1 VKIAPLLAISI
12 VATAAHAQTVR
23 FEGQATWWWEASADG
38 GATWSA
44 STLEVPQS
52 QGTVRVRTTCSFPPV
67 FGYYLGGA
75 AIDQRITGVSNAGLN
90 DTLSILN
97 VGIMSVQTFAA
108 RRFGN
113 ILKIDDV
120 SDTLP
125 PGEGSAHLF
134 IGQPNPSIGPYTLAN
149 PITNLVVFD
158 LHLDGSAGDRF
169 VDAWWR
175 DWTPNY
181 PQIPPGPRIHVR
193 NRDLADPDIIVPDLT
208 VNPLTIRVIPA
219 PGAVAVLAAF
229 GFAVGRRRRRDQR
242 RVLLIGGDS

>member
-1 VKIAPLLAISI
+1 VRVAPLLAIS
-12 VATAAHAQTVR
+12 VAASATHAQTVR

-38 GATWSA
+38 GATWSQ
-44 STLEVPQS
+44 SVLEVPSNQPA
-52 QGTVRVRTTCSFPPV
+52 VRVRAACSFPQV
-67 FGYYLGGA
+67 FGYYFGA
-75 AIDQRITGVSNAGLN
+75 AFIDQRITGLNNAGLG
-90 DTLSILN
+90 DSLTILN
-97 VGIMSVQTFAA
+97 VGILSAQTFAA

-113 ILKIDDV
+113 VLKIDDINDV
-120 SDTLP
+120 LP
-125 PGEGSAHLF
+125 PGEGQGHLG

-149 PITNLVVFD
+149 PIINLVVFD

-219 PGAVAVLAAF
+219 PGAVAVLLAPGLAI
-229 GFAVGRRRRRDQR
+229 ARRRRRD
-242 RVLLIGGDS
+242 